1 MSSQEFLIRMVAL
14 GPPKCEQDDDAAC
27 LRRAGRDQAR
37 AGAAEDAEEDES
49 SAESKWLPT
58 NFLATN

>member
-1 MSSQEFLIRMVAL
+1 MVAL